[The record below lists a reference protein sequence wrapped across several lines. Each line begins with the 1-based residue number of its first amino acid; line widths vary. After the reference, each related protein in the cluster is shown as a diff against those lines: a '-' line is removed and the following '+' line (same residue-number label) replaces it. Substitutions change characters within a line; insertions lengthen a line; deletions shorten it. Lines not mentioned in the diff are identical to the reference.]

1 MVAQRT
7 PIDQFGCLM
16 AGTAASGLLIEPARA
31 TYLGKVLLGSASHFM
46 ELHAAMQIQAGRALT
61 SQAQ

>member
-1 MVAQRT
+1 
-7 PIDQFGCLM
+7 M